1 MRLNKKILENILNKI
16 EEYDRIIVYRHVS
29 PDFDALGTQLGVY
42 HFLKHN
48 FPTKE
53 IYKVGFTNVEVGHN
67 LFEEM
72 DNLSDEFVK
81 EKPFLAI
88 VVDTATAKRV
98 SDERF
103 TLADYIIKIDHH
115 PNVDPYGDINLVE
128 TSCGAAAELLT
139 HVFTSRTFKKYPL
152 NSEAA
157 KNLYIGVIG
166 DTGRY
171 QFSNTTVETLK
182 AGAKLLGYGFNV
194 QSEVHYPMY
203 VKTLKDFEV
212 QKYIMN
218 NYKVSPNGV
227 AYYHLPADVLDR
239 LNIDSDE
246 AKVYMG
252 MFSFVEGIN
261 IWVCFSEDNREH
273 NWRASI
279 RSRSIVINEV
289 ATKYGGGGHKQAS
302 GARPKDYED
311 TLNLIK
317 DLDALV

>member
-1 MRLNKKILENILNKI
+1 MKLNKKLLEKILNKI
-16 EEYDRIIVYRHVS
+16 EEYERIVVYRHVS
-29 PDFDALGTQLGVY
+29 PDFDALGSQLGLY

-72 DNLSDEFVK
+72 DTLSDEFLK
-81 EKPFLAI
+81 EKKFLAI
-88 VVDTATAKRV
+88 VVDTATSKRV

-103 TLADYIIKIDHH
+103 TMADFVIKIDHH
-115 PNVDPYGDINLVE
+115 PNVDPYGDLNLVE
-128 TSCGAAAELLT
+128 TKCGAAAELLT
-139 HVFTSRTFKKYPL
+139 HILTSRTFKKYSL
-152 NSEAA
+152 NVEAA

-171 QFSNTTVETLK
+171 QFSNTTVDTLK

-194 QSEVHYPMY
+194 QQEVHYPMY

-227 AYYHLPADVLDR
+227 AYYHLPAEVLDE
-239 LNIDSDE
+239 LGIDSDE

-252 MFSFVEGIN
+252 MFSFVEGVN
-261 IWVCFSEDNREH
+261 VWVCFSEDNREH

-289 ATKYGGGGHKQAS
+289 ATKYGGGGHKQAA

-311 TLNLIK
+311 TLNLIN
-317 DLDALV
+317 DLDKLI